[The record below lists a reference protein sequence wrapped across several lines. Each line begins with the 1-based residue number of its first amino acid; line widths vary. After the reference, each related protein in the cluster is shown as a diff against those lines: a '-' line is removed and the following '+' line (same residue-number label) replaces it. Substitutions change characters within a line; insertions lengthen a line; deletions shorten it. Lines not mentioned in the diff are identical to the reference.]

1 MNDRSE
7 VGSQVALAALLDTD
21 CLELAMLDAEL
32 VADAALWATDGASDV
47 LASHPF
53 VNRMVVAAVMS
64 PRPQVRATVAARPDL
79 DATLYPMLASDEEQS
94 VRARVAGNHA
104 APHAVLD
111 HLAHDRVPLVRDAAV
126 SELRRRAY
134 PTAHAS

>member
-7 VGSQVALAALLDTD
+7 VRSQVALAALLDTD

-32 VADAALWATDGASDV
+32 VADVALWSSDGASEV

-53 VNRMVVAAVMS
+53 VSRMVVAAVMS

-79 DATLYPMLASDEEQS
+79 DPMLYPMLASDEEQS
-94 VRARVAGNHA
+94 VRARVAANHA

-111 HLAHDRVPLVRDAAV
+111 HLAHDPVPVVRDAAV